1 MTSDTHLSIHLAQR
15 LREEANEAFNQDD
28 FGTSLKL
35 YMDGLDALNQ
45 AVSSNHP
52 TDSIRSLR
60 LTLHS
65 NLAETYLRLGMGHMA
80 KDHCTFALT
89 IDENDRAVHERF
101 RHAERMAKHHDG
113 VVGKVNEKIGS
124 LETAKNATWLSAMV
138 EVAKELTYLAQ
149 SDDLDPYL
157 TVKCWLAAAESDMV
171 LAKSLLQEAPKG
183 KAAKIAAKIH
193 FNKCCD
199 LYEEVSGTCMP
210 YCDPSGA
217 FGFVCSDT
225 SSMACASRWRANL
238 LCAKAEL
245 KHSKALMSIQ
255 LIESSLC
262 PLTYAATLSSWDE
275 NGRTTLH
282 GSLSSAKQHLMT
294 GLDIIKSLDRTD
306 KVPASLKG
314 QQLSLEVEILLQLLS
329 IEWIGLDLRNA
340 KVHAAAIEKTTK
352 TALRPGTAIKERWAI
367 AVCDA
372 IKQSQK
378 SLFPSN
384 ERAMFP
390 VAKYLLSAR
399 IYAYMI
405 SGATE
410 KQIDMLRQLLKAR
423 RLYWISQAVP
433 SYASTSADDA
443 SEDNANILQLIE
455 ALKKTGRDVGNE
467 CAICFEPLVGS
478 EGGVVK
484 ALSCDHLFHHN
495 CCQRYYTCSGK
506 VSERDLSNA
515 RTDQHVTRE
524 LPCPTCRKM
533 HRMRILRDGSVS
545 EVYLAPPTASSSSA
559 PSAPSTPSRGR
570 RGGPFRIRRGSA
582 AATATTTTT
591 ATGTGTRDFSFR
603 APPRLPSDNV
613 TAAPGS
619 FGAFGVPFGAGSVPA
634 GGFSFGTAAAAAP
647 APAPVSGSG
656 FSFTRGRRY

>member
-28 FGTSLKL
+28 FATGLKL
-35 YMDGLDALNQ
+35 YTDGLDALNRDG
-45 AVSSNHP
+45 SGNYL
-52 TDSIRSLR
+52 TDSSIRSLR

-80 KDHCTFALT
+80 RDHCSLALT
-89 IDENDRAVHERF
+89 IDENDRAVHERL
-101 RHAERMAKHHDG
+101 RHAERMAKHHHS

-124 LETAKNATWLSAMV
+124 LETAKNAKWLSAMV
-138 EVAKELTYLAQ
+138 EVAKELADLVQ
-149 SDDLDPYL
+149 SDDLDPHL
-157 TVKCWLAAAESDMV
+157 TVKCWLSAAESDMV
-171 LAKSLLQEAPKG
+171 LANSLLQEAPKG
-183 KAAKIAAKIH
+183 KAAKIAARIQYI
-193 FNKCCD
+193 KCCG
-199 LYEEVSGTCMP
+199 LYEEASSTCMP
-210 YCDPSGA
+210 YCDPTGA
-217 FGFVCSDT
+217 FGFDGSDT
-225 SSMACASRWRANL
+225 SAMACASRWRANL

-245 KHSKALMSIQ
+245 KHSKALISIP

-294 GLDIIKSLDRTD
+294 GLDIIQSLDRAD

-314 QQLSLEVEILLQLLS
+314 RQLSFEVETLLQLLS
-329 IEWIGLDLRNA
+329 IEWIGLELRNA
-340 KVHAAAIEKTTK
+340 KVHAAAIEKTAK
-352 TALRPGTAIKERWAI
+352 AVLRPGTAIKERWAI
-367 AVCDA
+367 AVCDV
-372 IKQSQK
+372 IKQSQE

-384 ERAMFP
+384 ERTMFP
-390 VAKYLLSAR
+390 VAKHLLSAC
-399 IYAYMI
+399 IHAYMI

-410 KQIDMLRQLLKAR
+410 MQIDMLRKLLKAR

-455 ALKKTGRDVGNE
+455 ALRKTGRDVGNE

-484 ALSCDHLFHHN
+484 ALSCDHLFHHS

-506 VSERDLSNA
+506 VSERDLSRA
-515 RTDQHVTRE
+515 RTDQHVTKE

-545 EVYLAPPTASSSSA
+545 EVYLAPPTASSPSTPSA
-559 PSAPSTPSRGR
+559 PSAGR
-570 RGGPFRIRRGSA
+570 RGGPFRIRRGAA
-582 AATATTTTT
+582 AATTTTTTTTT
-591 ATGTGTRDFSFR
+591 ATGTSTGTREFSFG
-603 APPRLPSDNV
+603 APLRLPSDNN
-613 TAAPGS
+613 TAAPS
-619 FGAFGVPFGAGSVPA
+619 PFGVPFGTGGVPA
-634 GGFSFGTAAAAAP
+634 GGFTFGTAAAA